1 MEPSKRIGDYE
12 VLAEIGRG
20 GMGKVFRVRNVL
32 SDRIDAMKV
41 LLPNLVES
49 PELAA
54 RFLREIKVLAALNH
68 PNIAA
73 LHTALTAVNQ
83 LVMIMEYV
91 EGQSLAQRLRY
102 GPIPTGHAI
111 AYIEQVLDALD
122 YAHRQHVAHR
132 DIKPANMMLTPA
144 GVVKLMD
151 FGIARAKGDQT
162 LTAADTTTGS
172 LGYMSP
178 EQVHGKP
185 TDGRSDLYSVGI
197 SLYELVTG
205 ERPFKSNSDFAVM
218 LAQVNEQPRP
228 PIELMPA
235 LAPELNAI
243 ILKAIEKDPAA
254 RFQTAAEFK
263 QALETLPAVRSEAAA
278 STDTV
283 SWAAATPVGAVD
295 TGGAMAAGPH
305 VPDSGVNS
313 SHGPFVDPRPSF
325 PPPPMPPSVKPS
337 RSGLGHPVM
346 FVLLGGVLVIGALVG
361 TGLYLGMAEAK
372 PGRKP
377 AETSS
382 IIETTP
388 PVSPEPSATPSPGS
402 PVSASGTTPA
412 AAPSPNPIDSIFPP
426 GTAVAAPKPTEAAA
440 PPPPPPPVSNDR
452 PAAMQTPP
460 ASGRPKA
467 PSANSVSAS
476 PVVSTPVAP
485 NRTAP
490 AASRERAAAPDRPVR
505 EAQPRQD
512 VRDPA
517 AALDQLEREV
527 DQLTAR
533 VDAVN
538 SDLDQ
543 MRREQ
548 ARMGLGLRG
557 DMAAKQSTMN
567 INLSRAQDAV
577 MKHDAVRAQRY
588 RDAAEAD
595 LEALEKFLGR

>member
-73 LHTALTAVNQ
+73 LHTALTADNQ

-102 GPIPTGHAI
+102 GPIPTGQAI
-111 AYIEQVLDALD
+111 AYIEQALDALD
-122 YAHRQHVAHR
+122 YAHRQHVVHR
-132 DIKPANMMLTPA
+132 DIKPANMMVTPA

-197 SLYELVTG
+197 SLYEMVTG

-243 ILKAIEKDPAA
+243 ILKAIEKDPVA
-254 RFQTAAEFK
+254 RFQSAAEFK
-263 QALETLPAVRSEAAA
+263 QALLQAACRP
-278 STDTV
+278 
-283 SWAAATPVGAVD
+283 WR
-295 TGGAMAAGPH
+295 GGGEHRHRHLAGPG
-305 VPDSGVNS
+305 SG
-313 SHGPFVDPRPSF
+313 GRRR
-325 PPPPMPPSVKPS
+325 S
-337 RSGLGHPVM
+337 RRG
-346 FVLLGGVLVIGALVG
+346 
-361 TGLYLGMAEAK
+361 Y
-372 PGRKP
+372 GR
-377 AETSS
+377 
-382 IIETTP
+382 
-388 PVSPEPSATPSPGS
+388 
-402 PVSASGTTPA
+402 
-412 AAPSPNPIDSIFPP
+412 
-426 GTAVAAPKPTEAAA
+426 GTAWAGQRNRVE
-440 PPPPPPPVSNDR
+440 
-452 PAAMQTPP
+452 
-460 ASGRPKA
+460 SGRPVHRRQ
-467 PSANSVSAS
+467 NTLRAS
-476 PVVSTPVAP
+476 NDHAVCAAVTKRAW
-485 NRTAP
+485 
-490 AASRERAAAPDRPVR
+490 ASRDVRPAGRAAGHRGFGGNGTLSGHGGSSARSCTRSRHIVDHRENASIGCGTGAVR
-505 EAQPRQD
+505 HSKLGATG
-512 VRDPA
+512 
-517 AALDQLEREV
+517 ERERDDTGCPDIAKSV
-527 DQLTAR
+527 RL
-533 VDAVN
+533 
-538 SDLDQ
+538 DLSAG
-543 MRREQ
+543 R
-548 ARMGLGLRG
+548 LGG
-557 DMAAKQSTMN
+557 CTKTD
-567 INLSRAQDAV
+567 
-577 MKHDAVRAQRY
+577 
-588 RDAAEAD
+588 
-595 LEALEKFLGR
+595 

>member
-73 LHTALTAVNQ
+73 LHTALTADNQ

-102 GPIPTGHAI
+102 GPIPTGQAI
-111 AYIEQVLDALD
+111 AYIEQALDALD
-122 YAHRQHVAHR
+122 YAHRQHVVHR
-132 DIKPANMMLTPA
+132 DIKPANMMVTPA

-197 SLYELVTG
+197 SLYEMVTG

-228 PIELMPA
+228 PIELMPT

-243 ILKAIEKDPAA
+243 ILKAIEKDPVA
-254 RFQTAAEFK
+254 RFQSAAEFK
-263 QALETLPAVRSEAAA
+263 QALLKLPAVRGEAAA

-283 SWAAATPVGAVD
+283 AWPAPAPAGAVEI
-295 TGGAMAAGPH
+295 GGAMAAGLH
-305 VPDSGVNS
+305 GPDSGIESNPA
-313 SHGPFVDPRPSF
+313 GPFIDARTPSA
-325 PPPPMPPSVKPS
+325 PPTIMPSVQRS

-346 FVLLGGVLVIGALVG
+346 FVLLGGLLVIGALVG
-361 TGLYLGMAEAK
+361 TGLYLGMAEAR
-372 PGRKP
+372 PGRAP
-377 AETSS
+377 APDASS
-382 IIETTP
+382 IIEKTP
-388 PVSPEPSATPSPGS
+388 PPAAAPEPSATPSPAS
-402 PVSASGTTPA
+402 PVSASETTPA
-412 AAPSPNPIDSIFPP
+412 AATSPNPSEALPPP
-426 GTAVAAPKPTEAAA
+426 GAVAAAPKPTDASAP

-452 PAAMQTPP
+452 PVVAQAPP
-460 ASGRPKA
+460 PVVRPKPA
-467 PSANSVSAS
+467 AAS
-476 PVVSTPVAP
+476 PVAPKPVAP
-485 NRTAP
+485 NRAT
-490 AASRERAAAPDRPVR
+490 RQAAPEQAAPNPSTRDEV
-505 EAQPRQD
+505 QQRQGA
-512 VRDPA
+512 RDG
-517 AALDQLEREV
+517 AALDRLEREV
-527 DQLTAR
+527 DLLTAR

-538 SDLDQ
+538 SGLDQ
-543 MRREQ
+543 LQREQ
-548 ARMGLGLRG
+548 ARMGLSLRG
-557 DMAAKQSTMN
+557 DMAARQSSMN

-577 MKHDAVRAQRY
+577 MKRDAARAQRY

>member
-20 GMGKVFRVRNVL
+20 GMGKVFRVRNVI
-32 SDRIDAMKV
+32 SDRVDAMKV
-41 LLPNLVES
+41 LLPDLVENQ
-49 PELAA
+49 ELAA

-73 LHTALTAVNQ
+73 LRTALTADNQ

-122 YAHRQHVAHR
+122 YAHRQHVVHR
-132 DIKPANMMLTPA
+132 DIKPANMMVTPA

-178 EQVHGKP
+178 EQVHGQP

-205 ERPFKSNSDFAVM
+205 ERPFKANSDFAVM

-228 PIELMPA
+228 PIELMPT

-254 RFQTAAEFK
+254 RFQSAAEFK
-263 QALETLPAVRSEAAA
+263 QALEKLPAVRGEAAA

-283 SWAAATPVGAVD
+283 AWPVPAPAGAVD
-295 TGGAMAAGPH
+295 TGGAMGAPKT
-305 VPDSGVNS
+305 
-313 SHGPFVDPRPSF
+313 SF
-325 PPPPMPPSVKPS
+325 PPPPSAFPPPPVTPSVTPS

-372 PGRKP
+372 PKP
-377 AETSS
+377 APAADSSS

-388 PVSPEPSATPSPGS
+388 PASPKSSATSS
-402 PVSASGTTPA
+402 PA
-412 AAPSPNPIDSIFPP
+412 AAPVSDPTPIAP
-426 GTAVAAPKPTEAAA
+426 AAATPTPTNAPAPAAFA
-440 PPPPPPPVSNDR
+440 PPPPPPPPPSTASPERSAVAPTAPASVR
-452 PAAMQTPP
+452 PKPPAARPG
-460 ASGRPKA
+460 ASN
-467 PSANSVSAS
+467 PS
-476 PVVSTPVAP
+476 AP
-485 NRTAP
+485 NRTATENVPARP
-490 AASRERAAAPDRPVR
+490 AAPSRTAHEQ
-505 EAQPRQD
+505 AQPRQSAG
-512 VRDPA
+512 DPS

-533 VDAVN
+533 VEAVN
-538 SDLDQ
+538 GGLDE

-557 DMAAKQSTMN
+557 DMAARQSTMN

-577 MKHDAVRAQRY
+577 TKGDAARAQRY

-595 LEALEKFLGR
+595 LEVLEKFLGR